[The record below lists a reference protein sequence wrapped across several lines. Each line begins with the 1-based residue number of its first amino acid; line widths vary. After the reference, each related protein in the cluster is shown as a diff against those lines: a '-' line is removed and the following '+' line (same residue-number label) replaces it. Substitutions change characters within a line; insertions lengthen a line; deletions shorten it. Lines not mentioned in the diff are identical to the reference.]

1 MRGVSQT
8 FVGPLAEA
16 ALERMSF
23 ERPFHA
29 WAKLAQPWTLVTD
42 SGADPGQVALFRE
55 AGVQVQLVPVGQQ
68 ASA

>member
-1 MRGVSQT
+1 
-8 FVGPLAEA
+8 
-16 ALERMSF
+16 MSF

-42 SGADPGQVALFRE
+42 SGADPAQVALFRE
-55 AGVQVQLVPVGQQ
+55 AGVQVQLVPAGQQ